1 MQTINLNPLFL
12 SELFDL
18 ISQLNSEFP
27 IELYGFEITE
37 KSMTCKSFSSLDPD
51 DLDSDLDDLIANWMD
66 HVEDPKLFYTFSWEI
81 NIENKSLT
89 FNW

>member
-1 MQTINLNPLFL
+1 
-12 SELFDL
+12 
-18 ISQLNSEFP
+18 
-27 IELYGFEITE
+27 
-37 KSMTCKSFSSLDPD
+37 MTCKSFSSLDPD

-81 NIENKSLT
+81 NIENKSIT